1 MDIDNVRSLMTAL
14 GFGCFVAI
22 ALWAYSR
29 SAKKGFDEAA
39 MLPFQED
46 DEVGGQPASRS
57 HTQG

>member
-1 MDIDNVRSLMTAL
+1 MDIDNLRSLTTVL
-14 GFGCFVAI
+14 GLVCFLAI
-22 ALWAYSR
+22 AFWAYSR

-46 DEVGGQPASRS
+46 DELGAKPNSHS